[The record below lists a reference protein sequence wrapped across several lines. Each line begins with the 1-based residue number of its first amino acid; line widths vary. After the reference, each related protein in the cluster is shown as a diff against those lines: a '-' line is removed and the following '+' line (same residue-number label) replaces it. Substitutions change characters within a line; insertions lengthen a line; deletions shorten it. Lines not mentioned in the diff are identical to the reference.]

1 MRLLFAAVGLLVL
14 GLAAALKMPP
24 CDGWGEW
31 PKPPVWIGWLDG
43 AGVKVPDLDCDW
55 DEGGGGGTMRVAT
68 VAWGEGEEETLE
80 GKNGECGE
88 KLVVMGGEAGMWWC
102 WWWWSRR
109 WRSAG
114 GGGGSGGDG
123 WFVAVDR

>member
-1 MRLLFAAVGLLVL
+1 
-14 GLAAALKMPP
+14 
-24 CDGWGEW
+24 
-31 PKPPVWIGWLDG
+31 
-43 AGVKVPDLDCDW
+43 
-55 DEGGGGGTMRVAT
+55 MRVAT